1 MFFWPLVGAV
11 ALDGLALFVATNDI
25 APSLMLVSFM
35 GIRLLFLMLF
45 AAVFYCQRRMSLR
58 FPLMWEVFN
67 LVLIIVKG
75 FTFLHDGAPFQD
87 AWLLLGLCAASV
99 ALELVCVAHLY
110 SSAGTLPRQHVFLH
124 SAVGAMATM
133 NLAEKQSWA
142 PVPTT
147 TDTILDQRRLSE
159 GYVLASGDGGSEHG
173 DGGGFLLED
182 GESGEDIAHGRQN
195 SFEER
200 RWGGSPLTSGVGC
213 PGRVC

>member
-1 MFFWPLVGAV
+1 
-11 ALDGLALFVATNDI
+11 
-25 APSLMLVSFM
+25 
-35 GIRLLFLMLF
+35 
-45 AAVFYCQRRMSLR
+45 
-58 FPLMWEVFN
+58 
-67 LVLIIVKG
+67 IIVKG

-133 NLAEKQSWA
+133 NLAKKRSWA
-142 PVPTT
+142 SIPTT
-147 TDTILDQRRLSE
+147 TNTMLDQRRLSE
-159 GYVLASGDGGSEHG
+159 GYVLASGDGDGKYG

-182 GESGEDIAHGRQN
+182 GESDEDIAHGRQN

-200 RWGGSPLTSGVGC
+200 RRFLSDWNTKVDKLRATWKTKVDELAEKLAAA
-213 PGRVC
+213 RRNRNR